1 MCRQVLQPSKTL
13 VSHTDPNFGRIWQLG
28 NSKLPSKV
36 LGWSNDASCTYTKK
50 PNWNQIENKS
60 KTKRKPPDFS
70 CFILLVS
77 ECVCQWG
84 DQERFNS
91 IQHFKSTCVAFNK
104 WKVSTYQ
111 HFNMSHIFNI
121 SNAKGNFVRRSQL
134 VPSVIPGVRI

>member
-13 VSHTDPNFGRIWQLG
+13 VSHTDPDFGRIWQLG

-36 LGWSNDASCTYTKK
+36 LGWSNDASCTYTK
-50 PNWNQIENKS
+50 NFLARNQIETKL
-60 KTKRKPPDFS
+60 KTNRKRPDFS

-91 IQHFKSTCVAFNK
+91 IQHFK

-134 VPSVIPGVRI
+134 VPSVKPVVRI

>member
-1 MCRQVLQPSKTL
+1 MLTSASAKQNLGFPYKSK
-13 VSHTDPNFGRIWQLG
+13 IWQLG

-36 LGWSNDASCTYTKK
+36 LGWSNDASCTYTK
-50 PNWNQIENKS
+50 NFLARNQIETKL
-60 KTKRKPPDFS
+60 KTNRKRPDFS
-70 CFILLVS
+70 CLILLVS

-84 DQERFNS
+84 DQERFNP

-134 VPSVIPGVRI
+134 VPSVKPVVRI